1 VQRFRVVDGLAK
13 EVERVAAETGF
24 SGVVRVDRGDVTE
37 LAVAYGE
44 AHRGWGIANTVA
56 TRFGVASAGKGLTA
70 LAVATLV
77 EDGTLQWTT
86 TARSLLGDDL
96 PLIDDAVTVEQL
108 MAHRSGIGDYLD
120 EDLPGD
126 ISDYAMT
133 APVHELATT
142 EQFLAVLD
150 GFPTKFPPG
159 DRFSYCNGGFVVL
172 ALIAQRASGVGYHD
186 LVRSRVCEPAG
197 MEDTDFLRSDELPG
211 GVALGYVPMEGTW
224 RTNVFHLPVRG
235 TGDGGI
241 YSTVAD
247 LHRLWTAMFAGRIV
261 SPQLVAEL
269 VEPRSD
275 AAEHGRRYGLGFW
288 LKPSGPAVMLEGF
301 DAGVS
306 CMTTHDPARQLTYT
320 VISNT
325 SAGTDPVNARLDELL
340 DA

>member
-1 VQRFRVVDGLAK
+1 MDGLAK

-44 AHRGWGIANTVA
+44 ADRGWGIANTVE

-77 EDGTLQWTT
+77 EDGTLQRTT

-133 APVHELATT
+133 VPVHELATT

-172 ALIAQRASGVGYHD
+172 ALIAERASGVGYHD
-186 LVRSRVCEPAG
+186 LVRRRVCDPAG
-197 MEDTDFLRSDELPG
+197 MADTEFLRSDELPG

-224 RTNVFHLPVRG
+224 RTNVHHLPVRG
-235 TGDGGI
+235 SGDGGI

-247 LHRLWTAMFAGRIV
+247 MSALWRAFFAGRIV
-261 SPQLVAEL
+261 PDRWVREMVRS
-269 VEPRSD
+269 RSD
-275 AAEHGRRYGLGFW
+275 APGHSRRYGLGFW
-288 LKPSGPAVMLEGF
+288 LHESSDTVRLDGY

-306 CMTTHDPARQLTYT
+306 FQSSHDPGP
-320 VISNT
+320 
-325 SAGTDPVNARLDELL
+325 GTTRPGPSGRCCRNAWSCDSE
-340 DA
+340 A